1 MHAKTAETDES
12 RGKKIKKRINKN
24 LKSLNK
30 TIVFVLFDRKVGWLL
45 ESTAAGAADEKRRC
59 SQKDG
64 YSIGTGIIWT
74 HHHNNP
80 GNMGGKK
87 IVAQT
92 IKSYTQTTH
101 TQITTHSLNT
111 RTQ

>member
-45 ESTAAGAADEKRRC
+45 ESTAAADEKRRC

>member
-1 MHAKTAETDES
+1 MSSIHTHLFTHTCTRKQLTKS
-12 RGKKIKKRINKN
+12 RKENQKKKEINKN

-59 SQKDG
+59 LQKDG

-92 IKSYTQTTH
+92 IKSHTTH
-101 TQITTHSLNT
+101 TK
-111 RTQ
+111 